1 MQTNVSNVTLQFD
14 GNLSVKANLVM
25 RNGNTANFSVKSK
38 WFKVLA
44 KRTSTSFVILR
55 QNLFWFG
62 YLESRYSREVAAFL
76 VICTLITAFL
86 DKGQAL

>member
-14 GNLSVKANLVM
+14 GNLSAKANLVM
-25 RNGNTANFSVKSK
+25 RNGNTAIFSVKSK

-55 QNLFWFG
+55 QNLKSFFG
-62 YLESRYSREVAAFL
+62 L
-76 VICTLITAFL
+76 VTLSPGFPVRL
-86 DKGQAL
+86 PRF